1 MGKFG
6 EQPEL
11 FKEDFRFNMGS
22 YYMAIIADV
31 IKSTSVASLNDDM
44 DRLIKST
51 QELFDVTAPLLTAK
65 NIPVHDLRNSINSA
79 SKEYMAL
86 RTITSEQIKAQRLTE
101 IHKTIRECRGQI
113 LIGIR
118 HFLMPIEREFT
129 PEGALK
135 EALGVD

>member
-1 MGKFG
+1 MSKFG

-31 IKSTSVASLNDDM
+31 IKATSVASLNDDM

-65 NIPVHDLRNSINSA
+65 NIPTKDLKDSINTA
-79 SKEYMAL
+79 MEAYTELKG
-86 RTITSEQIKAQRLTE
+86 INSEQIKAQKHRE
-101 IHKTIRECRGQI
+101 IKKRISECRSQI